1 MLEVIVKLFNMDP
14 SLVNFNFST
23 LGCCQKGDLRTD
35 KIPMKDNKEK
45 NSLVLPFQCSYQ
57 CHHFYF

>member
-45 NSLVLPFQCSYQ
+45 NSLVLPFQCS
-57 CHHFYF
+57 F

>member
-45 NSLVLPFQCSYQ
+45 IP
-57 CHHFYF
+57 